1 MKTIVV
7 IVATDGSTKVETKGY
22 SGAACQ
28 AASKFIEE
36 ALGARQSEKLT
47 AEFYQQESAKQHLQ
61 QGGAA

>member
-1 MKTIVV
+1 MKTIIV

-22 SGAACQ
+22 SGATCQ

-47 AEFYQQESAKQHLQ
+47 PEYFNQQATAQVVKE
-61 QGGAA
+61 GA